1 MGSGPGDAPR
11 LSPRD
16 RQDGADRHRW
26 RDLPGAATPPALPR
40 GDPDAGRA
48 ARAREALGGGSAVP
62 RRGERRAVAV
72 GRGAGRVAVQGAC
85 ACVTATVGAGVA
97 RREPARPRYEGEAP
111 GPGGGDRVP
120 GCARGADGLRPV
132 AGGGPSDRTRYG
144 VMSDGTRGDV
154 VVVYD

>member
-72 GRGAGRVAVQGAC
+72 GRGAGGVAVQGAC

-97 RREPARPRYEGEAP
+97 RREPAWPRYEGEAP
-111 GPGGGDRVP
+111 GPGGGDQLP
-120 GCARGADGLRPV
+120 GGAREADGLRPV
-132 AGGGPSDRTRYG
+132 AEGGSGDRQWGGGRSGAVRGGRA
-144 VMSDGTRGDV
+144 DG
-154 VVVYD
+154 